1 VVFVEIDVKEIKD
14 AVSERLDELDREFV
28 RMRERGERFTVDFFL
43 SNVASAVESAVRDV
57 LKRYLGEGVACGKS
71 LWLLEGQA
79 RLFVNCHVPGTDK
92 RILVSMDP
100 GFMTEIDLK
109 LSDVVYWAPL
119 NSGIQK
125 SKCTS

>member
-1 VVFVEIDVKEIKD
+1 MVVTVVIDIEEIKE
-14 AVSERLDELDREFV
+14 AVSERLEDLDREFV
-28 RMRERGERFTVDFFL
+28 RMRERGEKFTVDFFL

-57 LKRYLGEGVACGKS
+57 LKRYLREGVTCSKS

-79 RLFVNCHVPGTDK
+79 RLAVNCPVPGTDK

-119 NSGIQK
+119 NK
-125 SKCTS
+125 WNPKVEVY